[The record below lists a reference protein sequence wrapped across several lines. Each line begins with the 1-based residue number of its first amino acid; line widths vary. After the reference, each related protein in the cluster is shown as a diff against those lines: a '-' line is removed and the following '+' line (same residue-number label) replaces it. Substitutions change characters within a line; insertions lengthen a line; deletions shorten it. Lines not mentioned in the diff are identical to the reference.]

1 MSESTEITIKIKLTN
16 NNTTFDVTILSNAQV
31 TELKKACVEKSTYAI
46 EEQNMVYKGRIL
58 ADDKNISDY
67 GVQND
72 HTIIL
77 VNIVIY
83 YNLGQK
89 V

>member
-1 MSESTEITIKIKLTN
+1 MSDSTEITIKIKLTN
-16 NNTTFDVTILSNAQV
+16 NNTTFDVKILSNASV

-58 ADDKNISDY
+58 ADEKIISDY

-77 VNIVIY
+77 VCR
-83 YNLGQK
+83 
-89 V
+89 